1 MILIDR
7 NRPELKYIWYGILK
21 SNKKL
26 HHLYLSWLNN
36 PEITRYLGTAE
47 LMSTNKDMSFIDSSF
62 KRFTQK
68 NSYGFFVQDVK
79 KDIFIGT
86 CKLDK
91 INFRSKYADTGVMIG
106 DKNFQGRGISK
117 HMHYM
122 MFAFAFIGLKL
133 NRVNGDVNSANSVAV
148 KLTEKTGFI
157 EEGRMREYHLF
168 DGKYHDHIFYGILKR
183 EFHIFNKV
191 DLEIIDSIL

>member
-7 NRPELKYIWYGILK
+7 NKPELKYIWFGKLRN
-21 SNKKL
+21 NKKL
-26 HHLYLSWLNN
+26 HQSYLSWLNDA
-36 PEITRYLGTAE
+36 EITKYLGTSE
-47 LMSTNKDMSFIDSSF
+47 LMSTNKNMSFIDSSF
-62 KRFTQK
+62 DRFTKK
-68 NSYGFFVQDVK
+68 NSYGFFVQDIK
-79 KDIFIGT
+79 ENKFIGT

-106 DKNFQGRGISK
+106 DKNYQGRGISK

-133 NRVNGDVNSANSVAV
+133 NRVNGDVNSANSAAV

-157 EEGRMREYHLF
+157 EEGRMREFHLF
-168 DGKYHDHIFYGILKR
+168 DGKYHDHIFYGILER